1 MQATYWVYIGL
12 VAVASAGGYSTL
24 AQSPASEYTQIP
36 EAIQV
41 PGGLQPLLTV
51 GAIGS
56 QIYTCQV
63 TDDSKTFEWT
73 LKAPEAVLLDQQGQ
87 RIGQHYG
94 GPTWEMEDGSK
105 VIGELQT
112 RVDAPQSD
120 DIPWLLLQVKSH
132 EGDGV
137 LSEVNWIQRVNTD
150 GGKSPSGGCD
160 HTHQNQEIRVDYS
173 ADYYFYKQE

>member
-63 TDDSKTFEWT
+63 TDDSK
-73 LKAPEAVLLDQQGQ
+73 
-87 RIGQHYG
+87 R
-94 GPTWEMEDGSK
+94 
-105 VIGELQT
+105 
-112 RVDAPQSD
+112 
-120 DIPWLLLQVKSH
+120 
-132 EGDGV
+132 
-137 LSEVNWIQRVNTD
+137 LSGR
-150 GGKSPSGGCD
+150 
-160 HTHQNQEIRVDYS
+160 
-173 ADYYFYKQE
+173 